1 MNKYFFSLIILA
13 TVFTPISAQMKL
25 TFYKGIKANIAL
37 SDYHPENTESNPGI
51 GATLG
56 SYDKLEIGEH
66 FALQGEF
73 LFRYATSNIR
83 DNSSGGMNKFT
94 YRGIEA
100 HLYAVSQF
108 NSGSGKTFVGIGPYT
123 GYELDAKKYLNRW
136 NVGAGIIFGYEFANG
151 ICIDAAYQRGFPGL
165 LNTGNNDVAVKAQA
179 FSLGLGYKFRIFNF
193 KLDKNKIRKAFSD

>member
-1 MNKYFFSLIILA
+1 
-13 TVFTPISAQMKL
+13 MKL
-25 TFYKGIKANIAL
+25 TFFKGIKANIAL
-37 SDYHPENTESNPGI
+37 SDYHPINTESNPGI

-83 DNSSGGMNKFT
+83 DNSSGGINRFT

-108 NSGSGKTFVGIGPYT
+108 NSSSGKTFVGIGPYT
-123 GYELDAKKYLNRW
+123 GYGLDAKKYLNRW

-179 FSLGLGYKFRIFNF
+179 FSLGLGYKFHIFNF
-193 KLDKNKIRKAFSD
+193 KLDKNKIRKAFFD